1 MPLFIHPGERRLVR
15 EYVYV
20 AHSLPLFLFILD
32 LCLSV
37 QHTNHLLI
45 YLTLSSFFLLSL
57 CLYLSLSPLLSLHC
71 SLSIALSTSLSLYL
85 SLSQFLLLL
94 LSPFLSLS
102 LSLSHFHSPSLT
114 LLSLSLSLSLPLP
127 LSVFLDL
134 ILGSFPTKKRW
145 IPIIPAMYDAQLQ
158 TTTKVLH

>member
-45 YLTLSSFFLLSL
+45 YLTLSSFFFLTL
-57 CLYLSLSPLLSLHC
+57 CLC
-71 SLSIALSTSLSLYL
+71 
-85 SLSQFLLLL
+85 
-94 LSPFLSLS
+94 LSLS
-102 LSLSHFHSPSLT
+102 LSIPFSPSLSHFYCPSL
-114 LLSLSLSLSLPLP
+114 SISLSLPLP

-134 ILGSFPTKKRW
+134 ILGSFPTRKRW